1 MPLLPPLA
9 TDSAGEARGS
19 LEALAQ
25 RVGPVPNM
33 YRTFAHAPRVLD
45 AAVATAKAIRA
56 DLAPKLRELAYLKVT
71 HMTDCHVCWHYHE
84 PAGRQAGLTDE
95 QVRDL
100 GRFEDSLAYSE
111 LEKDVLRFTEQ
122 WTLAGKVNEVVLT
135 RLKAALPPAHLV
147 LLAATVSQANFTT
160 RFNNVFGVELP

>member
-1 MPLLPPLA
+1 MPLIPPLA
-9 TDSAGEARGS
+9 TAAAGDARES
-19 LEALAQ
+19 LEALQQ
-25 RVGPVPNM
+25 RLGQVPNM

-45 AAVATAKAIRA
+45 AAVAMAKAIRA

-71 HMTDCHVCWHYHE
+71 HLTDCHVCWHYHE

-95 QVRDL
+95 QMRDL
-100 GRFEDSLAYSE
+100 GRFEESAAFSE

-122 WTLAGKVNEVVLT
+122 WSRAGRVAEDVLA
-135 RLKAALPPAHLV
+135 RLKASLSPGQLV